1 MRRRSAI
8 ALGLV
13 LAAAC
18 VECFAQSTSAA
29 SRTAVDL
36 PRVHLSEAAAAG
48 LLLKKV
54 PPIYPPNAKRTGIE
68 GDVVLRILIGADGR
82 VAVLDVVSG
91 NQRLRNAARRAV
103 LQWGYE
109 TYDRNGQISEVVTLA
124 RVQFRLPRKEKPPA
138 Q

>member
-1 MRRRSAI
+1 MRLRSAI
-8 ALGLV
+8 ALCLV
-13 LAAAC
+13 AAC
-18 VECFAQSTSAA
+18 VECFAQSTSAT
-29 SRTAVDL
+29 SKTSPDL

-54 PPIYPPNAKRTGIE
+54 NPIYPPNAKRAGIE

-82 VAVLDVVSG
+82 VTVLDVVSG
-91 NQRLRNAARRAV
+91 NQMLRDAARRAV

-124 RVQFRLPRKEKPPA
+124 RVQFRLPRDKTPPL